1 MLSSLSR
8 SVFPAVQRSMVPL
21 AARGFRS
28 FSSLVFTKDHEWIA
42 PTEGDEHV
50 ATIGVTD
57 FAQDEIGELV
67 YVDLPTVGSVFHK
80 NEVLCTLESVKAV
93 EEVLCPVDAAEVLE
107 TNVEVRETPD
117 LVNLDPEHDGWLLRM
132 HYEGDIEADG
142 KNFFTEEEYRK
153 AHAVEV
159 P

>member
-1 MLSSLSR
+1 
-8 SVFPAVQRSMVPL
+8 
-21 AARGFRS
+21 
-28 FSSLVFTKDHEWIA
+28 
-42 PTEGDEHV
+42 
-50 ATIGVTD
+50 
-57 FAQDEIGELV
+57 

-153 AHAVEV
+153 A
-159 P
+159 